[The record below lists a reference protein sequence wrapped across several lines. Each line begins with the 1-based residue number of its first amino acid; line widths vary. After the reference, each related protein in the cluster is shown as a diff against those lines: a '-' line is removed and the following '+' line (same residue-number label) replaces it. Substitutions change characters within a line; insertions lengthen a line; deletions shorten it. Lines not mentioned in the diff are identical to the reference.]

1 MTLDLLIHQRDGGN
15 VTSQEMR
22 NNVPINLDD
31 EILNVRINQ
40 KGVLLQHQKMER
52 YSLVQLEQ
60 SLWDIT
66 KTLLIKQELHTYTTT
81 QIMTL
86 LLIRYV

>member
-31 EILNVRINQ
+31 EKILNVRISQ

-60 SLWDIT
+60 SL
-66 KTLLIKQELHTYTTT
+66 
-81 QIMTL
+81 
-86 LLIRYV
+86 